1 MVSIDATGF
10 DAGVGAINR
19 IDIRGGSGVALR
31 EQWAG
36 ALRTT
41 EGMQMHGFP
50 NMFMTMAP
58 FALAAAICNVPVC
71 VDQQCNW
78 IADAIGFVRARG
90 LKSIQPSAAI
100 EDEWMAHHE
109 AVSEPTL
116 LGQNRQSWYRRKGP
130 DGSDRELL
138 AYMGGIPRY
147 REYCDRYSA
156 SGYAGFDL
164 A

>member
-1 MVSIDATGF
+1 MTSAPQSAMTVMVGNIFHAPKNTVASPTKFAKPGSPQPAIA
-10 DAGVGAINR
+10 AINNAVPMN
-19 IDIRGGSGVALR
+19 GSLR
-31 EQWAG
+31 QRPPSS
-36 ALRTT
+36 L
-41 EGMQMHGFP
+41 
-50 NMFMTMAP
+50 
-58 FALAAAICNVPVC
+58 ICNVPVC

-78 IADAIGFVRARG
+78 IADALGFVRARG

-156 SGYAGFDL
+156 SSYEGFNVT
-164 A
+164 